1 MCLYYYIVQYFVDPE
16 TGRKFRSRNEVQRY
30 LNNEDKPPKIKPLR
44 LEYNTK
50 DSVDQKMMITSP
62 STPFTVPNGWIIHMV
77 PRANSP
83 RVDRYFIDPETGKKF
98 RSRNE
103 VQRYLN
109 NEDKPPKIKP
119 LRLEYSTKDSLDQ
132 KMMVTSEENMTP
144 RSNWRATKGFTVPDN
159 WYVERVPRKSGKHVD
174 KYYHDPVTGHKFRSV
189 VDVER
194 YLTEGYIPST
204 ARTKRQKYLPNSC
217 ESRKKIV
224 SSGKMLDFDENNNY
238 QYQLVN
244 VTPTRFTSTS
254 EFSLPDGW
262 IMEEV
267 PRRESNQVDRYY
279 YEPGTGKKFRSLS
292 SVQRHLAELQEDSPL
307 SAKLQEGSRLSAV
320 LEELRDNNAPISKA
334 FNLASSK
341 KNHASYNSPK
351 KSISRNEGDSSSFSK
366 PPSKINW
373 VIGSSSGEK
382 WHAFADDTLVPDST
396 KQQWGNRF
404 KFKFS
409 INDAG
414 HYAPMSG

>member
-1 MCLYYYIVQYFVDPE
+1 MQ
-16 TGRKFRSRNEVQRY
+16 
-30 LNNEDKPPKIKPLR
+30 
-44 LEYNTK
+44 
-50 DSVDQKMMITSP
+50 
-62 STPFTVPNGWIIHMV
+62 
-77 PRANSP
+77 
-83 RVDRYFIDPETGKKF
+83 YFIDPETGKKF

-119 LRLEYSTKDSLDQ
+119 LRLQYGTKDSLDQ
-132 KMMVTSEENMTP
+132 KMMINSGENMTP
-144 RSNWRATKGFTVPDN
+144 RCNWRATKGFTVPDD
-159 WYVERVPRKSGKHVD
+159 WYVERVPRKSGRHVD
-174 KYYHDPVTGHKFRSV
+174 KYYHDPVTGRKFRSV

-194 YLTEGYIPST
+194 YLTEGYIPGKTS
-204 ARTKRQKYLPNSC
+204 TKRLKYHPNSC
-217 ESRKKIV
+217 NSRKMIV
-224 SSGKMLDFDENNNY
+224 SSGKMLDFDEDNNN

-244 VTPTRFTSTS
+244 VTPTKFKSTS

-267 PRRESNQVDRYY
+267 PRRGINHVDRYY
-279 YEPGTGKKFRSLS
+279 YEPGTGKKFRSWS
-292 SVQRHLAELQEDSPL
+292 TVQRHLAELQEKSPL
-307 SAKLQEGSRLSAV
+307 LSV
-320 LEELRDNNAPISKA
+320 LEELRDNN
-334 FNLASSK
+334 N
-341 KNHASYNSPK
+341 NHASYDSPK
-351 KSISRNEGDSSSFSK
+351 KSISRNKGDSSSFSN

-404 KFKFS
+404 KFRLS

-414 HYAPMSG
+414 NYDAISG